1 MLNYATDIIRVWSE
15 ILFSEGLCRVEASH
29 FVCNAN
35 RLTGF
40 CMGKGGGWRG
50 GREVGERGWVEG
62 GQGGG
67 GAFAGKCYRTD
78 KNLFLFTCLYLF
90 TSGKLEIDLT

>member
-50 GREVGERGWVEG
+50 GREVGEPL
-62 GQGGG
+62 QGSVTEQTKIY
-67 GAFAGKCYRTD
+67 F
-78 KNLFLFTCLYLF
+78 CLLVYICLLQG
-90 TSGKLEIDLT
+90 S